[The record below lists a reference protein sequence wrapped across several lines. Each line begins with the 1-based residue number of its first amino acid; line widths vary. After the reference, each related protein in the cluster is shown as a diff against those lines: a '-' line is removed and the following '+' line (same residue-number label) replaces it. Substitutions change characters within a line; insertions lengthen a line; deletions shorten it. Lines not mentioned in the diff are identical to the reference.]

1 MPKIIK
7 AMSIG
12 VIIRATTML
21 IHVGDPLTCAYWKE
35 NCKLKTSDEI
45 SLFFAK
51 MKTPG
56 WL

>member
-21 IHVGDPLTCAYWKE
+21 IHVADPSTCVYLKE

-45 SLFFAK
+45 SLFYAK
-51 MKTPG
+51 IKTPG
-56 WL
+56 

>member
-21 IHVGDPLTCAYWKE
+21 IHVADPSTCVYLKE
-35 NCKLKTSDEI
+35 NSKLKTSDEI
-45 SLFFAK
+45 SLFYAK
-51 MKTPG
+51 IKTPG
-56 WL
+56 